1 MKLAHVSVCT
11 VLWLSVLTAPKIF
24 GAVLVSCD
32 DDNLRTY
39 MAEGGTIRFECD
51 GVIVLRAPLL
61 ITNEVTLDATGRSLA
76 LEGMGTNRLF
86 DVRSSGALILRGLI
100 LRNGNTFGRVSL
112 GEFWIEGLG
121 GAIDNA
127 GTVLAED
134 CVFANNNA
142 AGYILG
148 VPGAGRGGA
157 IFNSGSFAANR
168 CTFNSNKAWGGNC
181 SGVLALTSV
190 DG

>member
-1 MKLAHVSVCT
+1 MPGRGCFTRHGRIPQQGHDLPSSKSQ
-11 VLWLSVLTAPKIF
+11 LS
-24 GAVLVSCD
+24 S
-32 DDNLRTY
+32 
-39 MAEGGTIRFECD
+39 
-51 GVIVLRAPLL
+51 
-61 ITNEVTLDATGRSLA
+61 
-76 LEGMGTNRLF
+76 
-86 DVRSSGALILRGLI
+86 

-148 VPGAGRGGA
+148 VPGAGKGGA

-168 CTFNSNKAWGGNC
+168 CTFHSNRAWGGNS
-181 SGVLALTSV
+181 SGVLGPGEAGLGGAIFNLSTCFLFALRTAPFSNWRAHSTLFFRNLFLSV
-190 DG
+190 PVRNTKGRAAPGKEEAPSIRDRLGPPANR